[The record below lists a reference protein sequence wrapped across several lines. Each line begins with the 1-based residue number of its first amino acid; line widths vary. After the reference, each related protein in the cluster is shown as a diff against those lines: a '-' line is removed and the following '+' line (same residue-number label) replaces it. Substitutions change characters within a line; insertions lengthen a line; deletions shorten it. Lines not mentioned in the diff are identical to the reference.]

1 MRAITSTYYLMLK
14 STTESG
20 VTELKGDQT
29 AAWRYYAV
37 FLKDPTAKETLI
49 VESVQGQ
56 RWEHTAIKGA
66 CQRARRCF
74 N

>member
-56 RWEHTAIKGA
+56 R
-66 CQRARRCF
+66 
-74 N
+74 